1 MHLLQHFHTLTK
13 EPKNAK
19 ELKGLILQLA
29 VQGKLTAQW
38 RAENPDQEPATEL
51 LKRIAKEKAE
61 LVEAKKIR
69 KEKPLLAI
77 SEEEKPYELPEGWS
91 WCRLGELTEII
102 TKGSSPKWQGVQ
114 YVEQED
120 GILFIT
126 SENVGNYKLILKN
139 KKYVEKKFN
148 DIQPRS
154 ILKKNDILMNIVG
167 GSIGRTAIFDLDE
180 IANINQAVVIIRL
193 LEKESLEYLI
203 SFFNSPLCISYMF
216 DNQVDNAR
224 ANLSMGN
231 ISKFLIALPPL
242 SEQKAIVEVVEKL
255 FKEVESLE
263 ELTARRVVLRE
274 NFVKSALAELATDA
288 PTAWAFLQPHFPT
301 FFAHPKTIKQLR
313 EAVLQLAVQGKLT
326 TQWRA
331 ENPDQEPANQLLKR
345 IAKEK
350 AELVKEKKIRK
361 EKPLPVISEEE
372 KPYELPEGWVWCRL
386 GEGMLKITDGTH
398 HSPPNIEKGAFKYVS
413 AKNIKT
419 DGVQLSNITYV
430 TKEHHEG
437 IYARCNPELGD
448 LLYIKD
454 GATTGI
460 CCINDLDEEFSM
472 LSSVALLKQPKEIIG
487 HYLLSVLRSPYY
499 YQLMRAGMS
508 GVAITRVT
516 LKKLKESTLPLPP
529 LPEQKAIVAQVDAL
543 MSFCDSLEQ
552 LVGKQALLSERLMQ
566 SAVREVLA

>member
-1 MHLLQHFHTLTK
+1 MHLLQHFHNLTK

-69 KEKPLLAI
+69 KEKPLPAI
-77 SEEEKPYELPEGWS
+77 SEEEKPYELPDGWS
-91 WCRLGELTEII
+91 WCRLNYALKFIDYRGKTPKKISSGVRLLTAKNVRSGYLKTDPEEFMSENEYEKWMTRGFPQRGDLLFTTEAPLGKVCQLNLDEKVGLAQRII
-102 TKGSSPKWQGVQ
+102 TMQPYLSELDKKFMMYCLMSNPIQLLILDKATGMTAKGIKASK
-114 YVEQED
+114 
-120 GILFIT
+120 L
-126 SENVGNYKLILKN
+126 KLIP
-139 KKYVEKKFN
+139 F
-148 DIQPRS
+148 P
-154 ILKKNDILMNIVG
+154 
-167 GSIGRTAIFDLDE
+167 
-180 IANINQAVVIIRL
+180 
-193 LEKESLEYLI
+193 
-203 SFFNSPLCISYMF
+203 
-216 DNQVDNAR
+216 
-224 ANLSMGN
+224 
-231 ISKFLIALPPL
+231 LPPL

-301 FFAHPKTIKQLR
+301 FFAHSKTIGQLR

-350 AELVKEKKIRK
+350 AQLIKNKKIKK
-361 EKPLPVISEEE
+361 EKPLPAISEEE
-372 KPYELPEGWVWCRL
+372 KPYELPEGWVWCRM
-386 GEGMLKITDGTH
+386 GSITDIQRGS
-398 HSPPNIEKGAFKYVS
+398 SPRPKGDPIYFSEEKTSNHWISIKDISKYSYKHILTNTDEYLTDLGINYSRYVNVDELIVAVSGSTTGKCCLTGIEGYIYDGLAVVRLVGDKVNTKYHLMYYLQLYNHMNDSKFGAAFPNI
-413 AKNIKT
+413 N
-419 DGVQLSNITYV
+419 
-430 TKEHHEG
+430 TKFLNEMM
-437 IYARCNPELGD
+437 
-448 LLYIKD
+448 
-454 GATTGI
+454 
-460 CCINDLDEEFSM
+460 F
-472 LSSVALLKQPKEIIG
+472 
-487 HYLLSVLRSPYY
+487 
-499 YQLMRAGMS
+499 
-508 GVAITRVT
+508 
-516 LKKLKESTLPLPP
+516 PLPP
-529 LPEQKAIVAQVDAL
+529 LSEQKAIVAQVDAL